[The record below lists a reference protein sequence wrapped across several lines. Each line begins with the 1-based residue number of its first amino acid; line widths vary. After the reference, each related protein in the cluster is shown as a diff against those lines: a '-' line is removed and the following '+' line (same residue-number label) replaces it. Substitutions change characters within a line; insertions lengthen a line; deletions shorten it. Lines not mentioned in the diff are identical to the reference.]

1 VELLLFLIL
10 FPALMGFIFLVFPNN
25 RARDAMVA
33 LAALVLIAATVILF
47 IQNYGAGT
55 VIYEIEPG
63 AVSMAMMAL
72 EVVLALGVLYLAV
85 KYRQW
90 IVGALTIIGTGVVL
104 FAETLFTGPE
114 HLNNLFVDEFTLI
127 MAMIIGVIGSLIC
140 IFATGYMR
148 DYHDHHKEIKDKRRG
163 FFFLLFIF
171 LSAMFGVVFSNNM
184 FWLYFF
190 WEITTLCSFLL
201 IGYAWDEEAQK
212 NAFWALLLNLLGGLG
227 FGGTFLYLAFTE
239 PSGGLIMLDSLI
251 AAGPAIAMIPAALIG
266 FAGLA
271 KAAQMPFSSWLLG
284 AMIAPTPVSALLHSS
299 TMVKAGVYVIV
310 RFAPIYDASFV
321 GFLIALVGGF
331 TFLLAS
337 SIAISQSNAKRVL
350 AWSTIAN
357 LGLIV
362 TCAGIGNAAAVWA
375 AILLIVFHAIAKSLL
390 FLCTGTVEHRIGSRD
405 IEDMGGLVS
414 ILPKIT
420 IMMIIGIAGMF
431 LAPFG
436 MLISKWAAL
445 RAFLE
450 TPYGI
455 FAVILIAFG
464 SAATLF
470 FWTKWM
476 GKLLQVAWK
485 PKPRREGEVSK
496 PEFYS
501 LLALAAGVVIICLGF
516 PLLSSVV
523 VEPFLIGIY
532 GIGASLGEQNI
543 AIMLMMMVVVFI
555 LPLSLIFF
563 RRDRRVIPHYV
574 GGRAATMDMEF
585 AGSMGVQR
593 KVELS
598 NYYFDGIFG
607 EAKLGK
613 AGNIL
618 CTLFIACIGVVL
630 AMGVIV

>member
-1 VELLLFLIL
+1 MELLLFLIL
-10 FPALMGFIFLVFPNN
+10 FPALMGFVFLVFPNTK
-25 RARDAMVA
+25 ARDVMVA
-33 LAALVLIAATVILF
+33 LAALVIIAATVIFFL
-47 IQNYGAGT
+47 QNYGAGT

-63 AVSMAMMAL
+63 AVSTAMMAI
-72 EVVLALGVLYLAV
+72 EVVLALGVLYLAA

-90 IVGALTIIGTGVVL
+90 IVGALVVVGTGVAL
-104 FAETLFTGPE
+104 YAETLFTGPE

-148 DYHDHHKEIKDKRRG
+148 DYHGHHKEIADKRKG
-163 FFFLLFIF
+163 FFFLLFVF

-184 FWLYFF
+184 FWLFFF

-227 FGGTFLYLAFTE
+227 FGATFLYLAFTD
-239 PSGGLIMLDSLI
+239 PSGDLVMLDSLI

-405 IEDMGGLVS
+405 IEDMGGLIS
-414 ILPKIT
+414 ILPKVT

-445 RAFLE
+445 RAFLD

-455 FAVILIAFG
+455 VAVILIAFG
-464 SAATLF
+464 SAVTLF

-485 PKPRREGEVSK
+485 PEPKREGEVSA
-496 PEFYS
+496 PELYS
-501 LLALAAGVVIICLGF
+501 LAALSGGVVAICLGF
-516 PLLSSVV
+516 PLLSSIV
-523 VEPFLIGIY
+523 VEPFLEGIY
-532 GIGASLGEQNI
+532 GIGASLGDQNI

-555 LPLSLIFF
+555 LPISLLFF
-563 RRDRRVIPHYV
+563 RRNPKMIPHYV
-574 GGRAATMDMEF
+574 GGRAETGDMHF
-585 AGSMGVQR
+585 AGSMGMQR
-593 KVELS
+593 KVLLG
-598 NYYFDGIFG
+598 NYYFEGIFG

-618 CTLFIACIGVVL
+618 CTLFIVVIGIVL
-630 AMGVIV
+630 ATGVIA